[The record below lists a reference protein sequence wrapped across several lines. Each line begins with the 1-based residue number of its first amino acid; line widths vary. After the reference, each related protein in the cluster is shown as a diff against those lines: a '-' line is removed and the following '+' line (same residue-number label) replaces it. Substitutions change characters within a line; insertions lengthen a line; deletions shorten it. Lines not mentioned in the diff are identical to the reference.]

1 MDIKDMLQKSGNIS
15 ITGTP
20 GSGKTA
26 LLKMFVKE
34 AIELGKYDSIRVY
47 TSKVNRIEWEEFLKE
62 KIFKLKKFPKVSLLP
77 PLFTMITS
85 SSVSKKCLVI
95 VDGYDIITNENI
107 TNGNIKDYRLR
118 LEDTGIRNELKG
130 RPSSIELLITREK
143 SDEELA
149 EYIFNKELDKYIRS
163 DSTLCISNQTELR
176 NLEFGFHQKIA
187 FSNFYQPLPM
197 GQFEYS
203 SILNLNDYLQES
215 KEDYWGDF

>member
-1 MDIKDMLQKSGNIS
+1 MDD
-15 ITGTP
+15 
-20 GSGKTA
+20 
-26 LLKMFVKE
+26 
-34 AIELGKYDSIRVY
+34 
-47 TSKVNRIEWEEFLKE
+47 
-62 KIFKLKKFPKVSLLP
+62 
-77 PLFTMITS
+77 
-85 SSVSKKCLVI
+85 
-95 VDGYDIITNENI
+95 YDIITNENI

-130 RPSSIELLITREK
+130 RFSPIELLITREK

-187 FSNFYQPLPM
+187 FSALLQSYST

-203 SILNLNDYLQES
+203 SILNLNDYLQEN
-215 KEDYWGDF
+215 EEEYWGDY

>member
-62 KIFKLKKFPKVSLLP
+62 KNFKLKKFPKVSLLD
-77 PLFTMITS
+77 PLFTMFS
-85 SSVSKKCLVI
+85 SSLVSKKCLVI
-95 VDGYDIITNENI
+95 VDGYDIITNENV
-107 TNGNIKDYRLR
+107 TNGNIKAYRLH
-118 LEDTGIRNELKG
+118 LEDTRIRNELKG

-187 FSNFYQPLPM
+187 FSALLQSYSTD
-197 GQFEYS
+197 QFEYS
-203 SILNLNDYLQES
+203 SILNLNDYLQEN
-215 KEDYWGDF
+215 EEEYWGDY

>member
-1 MDIKDMLQKSGNIS
+1 MLQKSGNIS

-34 AIELGKYDSIRVY
+34 AIELGKYDSIRAY
-47 TSKVNRIEWEEFLKE
+47 ISKVNRIEWEEFLKE
-62 KIFKLKKFPKVSLLP
+62 KTFKLKKFPKVSLLD
-77 PLFTMITS
+77 PLFTMFS
-85 SSVSKKCLVI
+85 SSLVSKKCLVI
-95 VDGYDIITNENI
+95 VDGYDIITNENV
-107 TNGNIKDYRLR
+107 TNGNIKAYRLH
-118 LEDTGIRNELKG
+118 LEDTRIRNELKG

-143 SDEELA
+143 SDKELA

-187 FSNFYQPLPM
+187 FSALLQSYST

-203 SILNLNDYLQES
+203 SILNLNDYLQEN
-215 KEDYWGDF
+215 EEEYWGDY

>member
-62 KIFKLKKFPKVSLLP
+62 KTFKLKKFPKVSLLD
-77 PLFTMITS
+77 PLFTMFS
-85 SSVSKKCLVI
+85 SSLVSKKCLVI
-95 VDGYDIITNENI
+95 VDGYDIITNENV
-107 TNGNIKDYRLR
+107 TNGNIKAYRLH
-118 LEDTGIRNELKG
+118 LEDTRIRNELKG
-130 RPSSIELLITREK
+130 RSSPIESLITREK

-176 NLEFGFHQKIA
+176 NFEFGFHQKIA
-187 FSNFYQPLPM
+187 FSALLQSYST

-203 SILNLNDYLQES
+203 SILNLNDYLQEN
-215 KEDYWGDF
+215 EEEYWGDY

>member
-34 AIELGKYDSIRVY
+34 AIELGKYDSIRAY
-47 TSKVNRIEWEEFLKE
+47 ISKVNRIEWEEFLKE
-62 KIFKLKKFPKVSLLP
+62 KTFKLKKFPKVSLLD
-77 PLFTMITS
+77 PLFTMFS
-85 SSVSKKCLVI
+85 SSLVSKKCLVI
-95 VDGYDIITNENI
+95 VDGYDIITNENV
-107 TNGNIKDYRLR
+107 TNGNIKAYRLH
-118 LEDTGIRNELKG
+118 LEDTRIRNELKG

-143 SDEELA
+143 SDKELA

-187 FSNFYQPLPM
+187 FSALLQSYST

-203 SILNLNDYLQES
+203 SILNLNDYLQEN
-215 KEDYWGDF
+215 EEEYWGDY

>member
-62 KIFKLKKFPKVSLLP
+62 KNFKLKKFPKVSLLD
-77 PLFTMITS
+77 PLFTMFS
-85 SSVSKKCLVI
+85 SSLVSKKCLVI
-95 VDGYDIITNENI
+95 VDGYDIITNENV
-107 TNGNIKDYRLR
+107 TNGNIKAYRLH
-118 LEDTGIRNELKG
+118 LEDTRIRNELKG

-187 FSNFYQPLPM
+187 FSTLLQSYST

-203 SILNLNDYLQES
+203 SILNLNDYLQEN
-215 KEDYWGDF
+215 EEEYWGDY